1 MKPKPI
7 LTQHKYPSFINNA
20 TIFEK
25 HPTIDKVFPKIGLPN
40 NCSGKIKSIK
50 LKDVLR
56 AVDQANVD
64 GQFDGAVDGAVDA
77 FTKGIRDWRYQVE
90 DCLLG
95 YQPFGYE
102 TEKGTYH
109 EIDHKDKNVIG
120 KINSYLHSQGEK
132 GRIKRS
138 IKIGDD
144 DWRIVF
150 SSDPWDIAT
159 MSMRGISS
167 CQSWK
172 ASGTAKHGLI
182 GSMIDEFCAVIF
194 ITDGTKT
201 ANGSKMMYRS
211 VVRLLRSNG
220 KKANWRLFLE
230 GVYGGKQTDDG
241 VAYQLFKD
249 FLERKTKGKIPVSYG
264 SGQHYIPMS
273 KPVEELKKE
282 IADQRAVGMHEAY
295 ARLSYSDN
303 CIGYRAFKNLRLP
316 SIGKGK

>member
-1 MKPKPI
+1 MFFK
-7 LTQHKYPSFINNA
+7 L
-20 TIFEK
+20 
-25 HPTIDKVFPKIGLPN
+25 L
-40 NCSGKIKSIK
+40 IK
-50 LKDVLR
+50 LMMMVSLMVRLMHSRRVSAVGGMRWKIVFSGISHSATRQRR
-56 AVDQANVD
+56 AHHA
-64 GQFDGAVDGAVDA
+64 
-77 FTKGIRDWRYQVE
+77 
-90 DCLLG
+90 
-95 YQPFGYE
+95 
-102 TEKGTYH
+102 
-109 EIDHKDKNVIG
+109 EIDHTDKNVIG

-138 IKIGDD
+138 IKIGND

-172 ASGTAKHGLI
+172 SSGTAKHGLI
-182 GSMIDEFCAVIF
+182 GSMIDEFCGVIF

-230 GVYGGKQTDDG
+230 GVYGGKESESG

-264 SGQHYIPMS
+264 SGQRYIPMS

-282 IADQRAVGMHEAY
+282 IADQKAVGMPEAY

-303 CIGYRAFKNLRLP
+303 CIDYREFKNLHLP